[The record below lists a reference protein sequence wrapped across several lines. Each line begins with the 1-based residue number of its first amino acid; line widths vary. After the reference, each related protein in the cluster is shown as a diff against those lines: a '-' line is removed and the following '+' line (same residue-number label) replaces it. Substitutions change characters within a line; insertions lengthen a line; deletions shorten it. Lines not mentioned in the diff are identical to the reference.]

1 MSFSGKKPF
10 GWHANNNGSHVSDGP
25 RSNSRSS
32 RTFSAQSRRFFG
44 FAPLPEEQV
53 LTSLKARLE
62 NSKPSSP
69 APKARVQRKRLLP
82 SVTSPHSDSRLNT
95 NAQSTSPSKSR
106 LSPSRSFPSSFSPYS
121 SPTRCHGNSSSL
133 NSSKSMKSNEYLGG
147 ISDLVQLKS
156 HSDVLSDSAFP
167 AVFPDLHRLLTSS
180 TTLRDGRSSSKFS
193 THGQQSYVAQDVG
206 SYASNSRNSRRI
218 RFDDNVQ
225 RIVSD
230 YRPPSSSN
238 CTDLSTVYIIEDID
252 SSESSEKYDSDDNFD
267 YDPERE
273 RSTLACRLGVLPDHS
288 DLLWIVDECIMESSK
303 DPWQLCF
310 SKNSVIYHN
319 RKTGEV

>member
-10 GWHANNNGSHVSDGP
+10 GWHANNNGSHASDGP

-69 APKARVQRKRLLP
+69 APKARIQRKRLLP
-82 SVTSPHSDSRLNT
+82 SVASPHSDSRLNT
-95 NAQSTSPSKSR
+95 NSLSTSSSKSR
-106 LSPSRSFPSSFSPYS
+106 LSPSRAFPSSFSPYS
-121 SPTRCHGNSSSL
+121 SPTRCHGNSSL
-133 NSSKSMKSNEYLGG
+133 LHSSKSMKSNEYLGG

-167 AVFPDLHRLLTSS
+167 AVFPDLHRMMTSS
-180 TTLRDGRSSSKFS
+180 TTLRDGRSESKFS
-193 THGQQSYVAQDVG
+193 THGQQIYVDQDAG
-206 SYASNSRNSRRI
+206 FILSDSRNSRRI

-238 CTDLSTVYIIEDID
+238 CTDQSTVYIIEDID

-273 RSTLACRLGVLPDHS
+273 RSVLACRLGVLPDHG

-310 SKNSVIYHN
+310 SKNSIIYHN
-319 RKTGEV
+319 RRTGEV